1 MSLRVVTANTKKD
14 NALIEIDMNEMKKL
28 YKIAGIAAIM
38 IVILIPVQIFIFWMY
53 PPPSSPK
60 DFFELFNENWILG
73 LLSLDLLYILNNTL
87 IIFVYL
93 GLYAALKKTN
103 LEYMTIALAI
113 GFIGIASYYSSTV
126 NFEMKGLSQ
135 QYMESTSTEI
145 KEQIISSGNLLL
157 LRYKGTAFDIYYIL
171 NALTLIIASRVM
183 LMDETFSKA
192 TAIWG
197 LIAGGLMIIPSTA
210 GMLGL
215 ILSLVS
221 LIPWVIFS
229 ILIAKRFFRLDKM
242 NE

>member
-1 MSLRVVTANTKKD
+1 
-14 NALIEIDMNEMKKL
+14 MNELKKL
-28 YKIAGIAAIM
+28 YKIAGIATIM
-38 IVILIPVQIFIFWMY
+38 IVILIPVQIFFFWKY
-53 PPPSSPK
+53 PPPNSPK
-60 DFFELFNENWILG
+60 GFFELFNENWFLG
-73 LLSLDLLYILNNTL
+73 LLSLDLLYIVNNTL

-103 LEYMTIALAI
+103 LEYITIAVVI

-126 NFEMKGLSQ
+126 IFEMKALSQ
-135 QYMESTSTEI
+135 QYMDSSSTEN

-157 LRYKGTAFDIYYIL
+157 LRYNGTAFDIYYIF
-171 NALTLIIASRVM
+171 NALALIITSRVM
-183 LMDETFSKA
+183 LMDDTFSKT

-215 ILSLVS
+215 LLSLVS
-221 LIPWVIFS
+221 LIPWIVFS
-229 ILIAKRFFRLDKM
+229 ILIAKRFFKLDKM

>member
-1 MSLRVVTANTKKD
+1 
-14 NALIEIDMNEMKKL
+14 MNEMKKL
-28 YKIAGIAAIM
+28 YKIAGIATII
-38 IVILIPVQIFIFWMY
+38 IVILIPIQILLFGLY
-53 PPPSSPK
+53 PPPDTPK
-60 DFFELFNENWILG
+60 GFFELYNENWVLG
-73 LLSLDLLYILNNTL
+73 LLSLDLLYIVNNTL

-93 GLYAALKKTN
+93 GLFAALKRTN

-113 GFIGIASYYSSTV
+113 GFIGIATYYSTTV
-126 NFEMKGLSQ
+126 IFEMKALSQ
-135 QYMESTSTEI
+135 QYMEATSTEI

-157 LRYKGTAFDIYYIL
+157 LRYNGTAFDIYYVL

-183 LMDETFSKA
+183 LMDNTFSKA

-221 LIPWVIFS
+221 LIPWTIFS

-242 NE
+242 NV

>member
-1 MSLRVVTANTKKD
+1 
-14 NALIEIDMNEMKKL
+14 MNEMKKL
-28 YKIAGIAAIM
+28 YKIAGIATII
-38 IVILIPVQIFIFWMY
+38 IVILIPIQIFLFGMY
-53 PPPSSPK
+53 PPPDTPK
-60 DFFELFNENWILG
+60 GFFELYNENWLLG
-73 LLSLDLLYILNNTL
+73 LLSLDLLYIVNNTL

-93 GLYAALKKTN
+93 GLFAALKRTN

-113 GFIGIASYYSSTV
+113 GFIGIATYYSTTV
-126 NFEMKGLSQ
+126 IFEMKALSQ
-135 QYMESTSTEI
+135 QYMEATSTEI

-157 LRYKGTAFDIYYIL
+157 LRYNGTAFDIYYVL
-171 NALTLIIASRVM
+171 NAFTLIIASRVM
-183 LMDETFSKA
+183 LMDNTFSKA

-221 LIPWVIFS
+221 LIPWTIFS

-242 NE
+242 NV